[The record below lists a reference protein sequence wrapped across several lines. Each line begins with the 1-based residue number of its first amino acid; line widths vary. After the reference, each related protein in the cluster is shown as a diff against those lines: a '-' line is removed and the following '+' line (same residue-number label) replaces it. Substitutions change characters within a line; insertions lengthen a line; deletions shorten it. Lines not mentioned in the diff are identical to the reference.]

1 MKLLFTI
8 LTILFSFPLLNGQ
21 NDPIFWKDFEESKI
35 WLSEK
40 SEIDVLPQKYRSL
53 SLDLE
58 ALINYLAQAPMEG
71 SSKAKFHPFLLSLP
85 LPDGTLETF
94 EVVESPVM
102 APGLAARFPMI
113 KSYLGRGTKNRDHTV
128 RFDYG
133 VQGFNAVI
141 QGEQAI
147 LITPYAT
154 NQTQYYISYNLKD
167 FSFENFDLPPV
178 LRGFDASVYNPDK
191 EREINEFTADEQ
203 DFRDGGPK
211 SEFVNLRI
219 YDFALAAT
227 GEYSQNHGG
236 TTESVLSSLVLAT
249 DVLNSVLERDAAIR
263 VVLVEHN
270 DLIIFLNPDTDF
282 YVNANNGGALLGQ
295 NPGVLDQV
303 IGANNY
309 GWGHVFTASCNDV
322 GGVVGG
328 AICSPSKGAG
338 VTCHFSN
345 NVAVI
350 TMQIGAHEMAHQL
363 TGGHTFSSCPGS
375 EGQLNLST
383 AFEPGSGSTL
393 LSYSGSCGDQN
404 IAFNSDPYYNG
415 GNIGQFFQFTRQGTG
430 GTCTTIEVTENHEPE
445 LVIPYQNGFYVP
457 KSTPFELNATA
468 TDEDGDELTYNW
480 EQINTGT
487 APLGMPFL
495 ESPLFRSWPPTT
507 SSNRVLPR
515 LPVLLNNGFEVVEI
529 LPDYSRNITFRC
541 TVRDNYPGAGG
552 VLFKDVSF
560 ESTETAGPFRVTHP
574 NADTVVW
581 QAGNFMEVTWDVA
594 NTTNELV
601 DCQSVTIKLSTD
613 GGLNYPFTLVANTP
627 NDGTE
632 FVPVPNT
639 ESASARVRVEAAQN
653 IFFDISNKNFSV
665 IPASEPGYTF
675 GIPTQY
681 QLICA
686 PNSAQ
691 ATLTTGSIL
700 NFDKPIT
707 FDIVEGLPGN
717 VSADFSANPVSPGES
732 STLSLDLS
740 SVSEDML
747 IELQVRA
754 VAEGADTSIRT
765 LIFDV
770 VNSDFSA
777 LKLLEPADGTS
788 DVGFLLDFNWTGLP
802 NADFYDFELA
812 TNPSFDDQFI
822 VERKNATTETSF
834 SPSESFE
841 RNTLYFWR
849 VRPSNSSCSGEFS
862 APFAFHTFTVQC
874 SAFNSSDVPITIP
887 ALGTPTLQSELTI
900 VENGTIDDVNVTKIR
915 GFHDAVPDLEIR
927 LVSPEGTSVV
937 LMSKACGNTSLFN
950 LGFDDDAPFEIQ
962 CPPIGGTV
970 FLPKEPLS
978 AFGGE
983 SILGVWKLVVE
994 ILDEIGAGGSL
1005 DQWGVEFCAS
1015 FSPNDPFLLVNETL
1029 IVPPGD
1035 KRDIRSTSLLADDV
1049 DNTPGELVYTIAMPT
1064 QFGTVYKENTPLTAG
1079 SHFTQQNINSG
1090 IIRYENEDPDATEDF
1105 FSFTVEDGTGG
1116 WFGTPGYNISIHD
1129 DAPVATTEID
1139 VDNDI
1144 LLYPNPAGNSL
1155 TISLKKPFD
1164 GEVAISV
1171 FDLNGRLLSRREVG
1185 LAQADLKLKTEG
1197 LANGVYFLSFQTEGS
1212 VFTKKFVIQK

>member
-1 MKLLFTI
+1 MSLPF
-8 LTILFSFPLLNGQ
+8 LNGQ
-21 NDPIFWKDFEESKI
+21 NSSIFWKDVDESKI
-35 WLSEK
+35 WLPEK

-58 ALINYLAQAPMEG
+58 ALVNYLAQAPMEG
-71 SSKAKFHPFLLSLP
+71 SSEAKSDPLLLSLP

-94 EVVESPVM
+94 DVVESPVM
-102 APGLAARFPMI
+102 APGLAARFPTI
-113 KSYLGRGTKNRDHTV
+113 KSYLGRGTKNRNHTL

-133 VQGFNAVI
+133 LQGFNAVI
-141 QGEQAI
+141 QREQAI

-154 NQTQYYISYNLKD
+154 NQTQFYISYNLKD
-167 FSFENFDLPPV
+167 FSLEGFDLPPV
-178 LRGFDASVYNPDK
+178 LRGYDASIYNPDK
-191 EREINEFTADEQ
+191 EREISELPSDGL
-203 DFRDGGPK
+203 DFRGGNPK

-236 TTESVLSSLVLAT
+236 TTESVLSTLVTAT

-270 DLIIFLNPDTDF
+270 DLIIFLDPDTDF

-309 GWGHVFTASCNDV
+309 GWGHVFTAACNDV

-375 EGQLNLST
+375 EGQLNLAT

-430 GTCTTIEVTENHEPE
+430 GSCATIEVTENHEPE
-445 LVIPYQNGFYVP
+445 LSFPYEDGFYVP
-457 KSTPFELNATA
+457 ISTPFELDAPA
-468 TDEDGDELTYNW
+468 TDEDGDEITYNW
-480 EQINTGT
+480 EEINTGT
-487 APLGMPFL
+487 ALLGQPVL

-515 LPVLLNNGFEVVEI
+515 LPVLVNNGSEVVEV

-552 VLFKDVSF
+552 VLLKDVSF
-560 ESTETAGPFRVTHP
+560 EATETAGPFLVTHP
-574 NADTVVW
+574 NSDTVVW
-581 QAGNFMEVTWDVA
+581 QAGDFTKVTWDVA

-601 DCQSVTIKLSTD
+601 NCQLTTIKLSTD

-627 NDGTE
+627 NDGSE
-632 FVPVPNT
+632 FVAVPNI
-639 ESASARVRVEAAQN
+639 ESDSARVRVEAAKN
-653 IFFDISNKNFSV
+653 IFFDISNKNFSIV
-665 IPASEPGYTF
+665 PASEPGYTF
-675 GIPTQY
+675 NIPSQY

-691 ATLTTGSIL
+691 ATLTSGSIL
-700 NFDKPIT
+700 DFDKPIA
-707 FDIVEGLPGN
+707 FDIVEGLPDN
-717 VSADFSANPVSPGES
+717 VSAEFSANPVAPGES

-747 IELQVRA
+747 IELKVRA
-754 VAEGADTSIRT
+754 VAEGADTSLRT

-777 LKLLEPADGTS
+777 LKLLEPANGVS
-788 DVGFLLDFNWTGLP
+788 DIGFLTDFSWTDLP
-802 NADFYDFELA
+802 NAEFYDFELA

-822 VERKNATTETSF
+822 VERKNATPETSF
-834 SPSESFE
+834 TPSESFE

-849 VRPSNSSCSGEFS
+849 VRAGNSSCTGEFS

-874 SAFNSSDVPITIP
+874 SAFNSPDVPITIP
-887 ALGTPTLQSELTI
+887 AVGTPTLQSELTI
-900 VENGTIDDVNVTKIR
+900 VENGTIDDVNVTKVR

-927 LVSPEGTSVV
+927 LVSPEGTAVV

-978 AFGGE
+978 AFSGE
-983 SILGVWKLVVE
+983 SILGVWKLEVE
-994 ILDEIGAGGSL
+994 VLDEIGAGGSL

-1015 FSPNDPFLLVNETL
+1015 FSPNDPFLVVNETL
-1029 IVPPGD
+1029 VVPPGD
-1035 KRDIRSTSLLADDV
+1035 KRDIRSTTLLSDDM
-1049 DNTPGELVYTIAMPT
+1049 DNTPDELVYTIAIPT

-1079 SHFTQQNINSG
+1079 SHFTQQDIDSG
-1090 IIRYENEDPDATEDF
+1090 KIHYENDDPDATEDF
-1105 FSFTVEDGTGG
+1105 FSFTVEDGAGG
-1116 WFGTPGYNISIHD
+1116 WFGTPRYNISIHD
-1129 DAPVATTEID
+1129 DAPVATVEID

-1155 TISLKKPFD
+1155 NISLKKPFE
-1164 GEVAISV
+1164 GVVAISV
-1171 FDLNGRLLSRREVG
+1171 FDLNGRLLSRRKLE
-1185 LAQADLKLKTEG
+1185 LAETDLELKT
-1197 LANGVYFLSFQTEGS
+1197 AAFADGVYFLSFQTEEA
-1212 VFTKKFVIQK
+1212 VFTKKFVVQK